1 MCLFRKRIG
10 RFYFVLMFFFFGVC
24 VCPRGGWLRWCWLI
38 YSSTICLSL
47 SDLLTFLRPFFGNR
61 ERPLGNNAPKR
72 GKFGNGLNISRT
84 FKKKKEKRKKRGFKK
99 SITRFRGFLSALS
112 CDGDLLWG
120 LMDFLMLTLL
130 VVYLDDDFVCWLIFK
145 TILKMVE

>member
-1 MCLFRKRIG
+1 M
-10 RFYFVLMFFFFGVC
+10 
-24 VCPRGGWLRWCWLI
+24 
-38 YSSTICLSL
+38 
-47 SDLLTFLRPFFGNR
+47 DLTFHALS
-61 ERPLGNNAPKR
+61 K
-72 GKFGNGLNISRT
+72 
-84 FKKKKEKRKKRGFKK
+84 KKKKEKRKKRGFKK